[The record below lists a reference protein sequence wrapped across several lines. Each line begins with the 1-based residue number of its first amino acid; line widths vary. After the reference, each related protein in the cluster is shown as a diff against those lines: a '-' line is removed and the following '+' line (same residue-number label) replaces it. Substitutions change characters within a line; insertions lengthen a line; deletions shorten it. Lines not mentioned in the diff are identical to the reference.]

1 MLIVSEETCKAVVGR
16 SDAFA
21 AVEKVFSAMASG
33 DAYNLPVI
41 REAIGHADA
50 LYGFKSGFDRA
61 GLVLGVKSDGYW
73 PGNMDK
79 GLTNHQ
85 STVFPLDPGTGQLQA
100 LVGGNCRDHAV
111 RRNRCRASG
120 SRGGIGFSQAGGRG
134 RPGAAN
140 PALTDGRK

>member
-33 DAYNLPVI
+33 DAYNFPVI

-61 GLVLGVKSDGYW
+61 GLVLGLKS
-73 PGNMDK
+73 
-79 GLTNHQ
+79 
-85 STVFPLDPGTGQLQA
+85 
-100 LVGGNCRDHAV
+100 GG
-111 RRNRCRASG
+111 
-120 SRGGIGFSQAGGRG
+120 
-134 RPGAAN
+134 
-140 PALTDGRK
+140 